1 MAFTVAAPPAITGHA
16 LRDSPWCG
24 LTLKH
29 MACTGDR
36 STTAKVIRSTD
47 EQGRYGKRSRD
58 RTQTNPD
65 AKIFTYLCLS
75 ADHGA
80 WIATINQ
87 QSRRKI
93 TGVED
98 RIQLVIWFRWG
109 ALYLGRNL
117 QSARQCIFRSIF
129 LQIFYS
135 NSLKVLQQSCR
146 SRIQLQFC
154 HNSYCQMPTR
164 SKLNLS
170 PKMAWLHC

>member
-1 MAFTVAAPPAITGHA
+1 MSKGGTASVAAA
-16 LRDSPWCG
+16 G
-24 LTLKH
+24 LKLIQ
-29 MACTGDR
+29 MPR
-36 STTAKVIRSTD
+36 F
-47 EQGRYGKRSRD
+47 
-58 RTQTNPD
+58 
-65 AKIFTYLCLS
+65 FTYLCLS

-80 WIATINQ
+80 RIATINQ

-93 TGVED
+93 TGDED
-98 RIQLVIWFRWG
+98 RIELAIWFRWG
-109 ALYLGRNL
+109 ALYHGRNL

-170 PKMAWLHC
+170 PKMAWLYCQIDFRLKAAWQPDFECSFFSYFSWQLCLHS